1 MVAAGEQETTSTGR
15 SQVWF
20 GEPKSRWRT
29 IGWVIF
35 TLGICV
41 HFALAYNLELDFLD
55 LKAYML
61 GAEKTPYQY
70 RILMMYVFQLLATK
84 HAVIALA
91 QHTQHMH
98 VPEEWQ
104 KPQKLVQIGVS
115 MVTLFGA
122 VLATAGTLTKLTG
135 DRIFSR
141 WMSLLLIY
149 MTYANLAP
157 GWGLGY
163 SFPYDTPSLM
173 FFCLGLYLVVSGK
186 DWLYYILYPIAVLN
200 RETICFLTVIFV
212 IWRWQELRARAGGVT
227 RKAALRL
234 AGHGVVQAG
243 IWVGLK
249 IWLAHRFAANV
260 YDYAT
265 IVTHPRVI
273 GRILMNL
280 HELVRPQQWPV
291 FLSVF
296 GFLLPVVWLQRRWI
310 LNPGIYWSCMIVIP
324 LWFVGMFFEGLL
336 PELRVFSE
344 LSSLL
349 TLALGLIVYHRFSPV
364 SANARSNG
372 IDSAAWLRP
381 GR

>member
-1 MVAAGEQETTSTGR
+1 MARNSIVIHEETTTSIDGAT
-15 SQVWF
+15 VWF
-20 GEPKSRWRT
+20 GEPRSRWRT
-29 IGWVIF
+29 VIWVMF
-35 TLGICV
+35 TLGICL
-41 HFALAYNLELDFLD
+41 HFTLAYNLELDFLD
-55 LKAYML
+55 LKAFML

-84 HAVIALA
+84 HVVITLA

-98 VPEEWQ
+98 VPAEWQ
-104 KPQKLVQIGVS
+104 KPQKLVQIGVA
-115 MVTLFGA
+115 MVSLFGA

-173 FFCLGLYLVVSGK
+173 FFCLGIYLVVSGK
-186 DWLYYILYPIAVLN
+186 DWLYYVLYPIAVLN
-200 RETICFLTVIFV
+200 RETICFLTIFFV
-212 IWRWQELRARAGGVT
+212 IWKWQELRT
-227 RKAALRL
+227 REGRGTGKDALRL
-234 AGHGVVQAG
+234 AAHGVVQAA
-243 IWVGLK
+243 IWIGLK
-249 IWLAHRFAANV
+249 IWLAHRFAGNV

-265 IVTHPRVI
+265 IVTNPRVI

-310 LNPGIYWSCMIVIP
+310 RNQGIYWSCKILIP
-324 LWFVGMFFEGLL
+324 LWFVGMFFMGLL
-336 PELRVFSE
+336 PDLRIFSD
-344 LSSLL
+344 LLSLL
-349 TLALGLIVYHRFSPV
+349 TLALGLIVYHRFRPV
-364 SANARSNG
+364 PAEAGDGSIAG
-372 IDSAAWLRP
+372 L
-381 GR
+381 

>member
-1 MVAAGEQETTSTGR
+1 M
-15 SQVWF
+15 
-20 GEPKSRWRT
+20 
-29 IGWVIF
+29 F

-84 HAVIALA
+84 HAVITLA

-135 DRIFSR
+135 NKIFSR
-141 WMSLLLIY
+141 CMSLVLIY

-186 DWLYYILYPIAVLN
+186 NWLYYILYPIAVLN
-200 RETICFLTVIFV
+200 RETICFLTIFFV
-212 IWRWQELRARAGGVT
+212 IWKWQELRAREGRVT
-227 RKAALRL
+227 QNAALRL
-234 AGHGVVQAG
+234 AAHGVAQAA

-249 IWLAHRFAANV
+249 IWLAHRFAGNV
-260 YDYAT
+260 YDYAN
-265 IVTHPRVI
+265 IVTNPRVV
-273 GRILMNL
+273 GRVLMNL
-280 HELVRPQQWPV
+280 HELMRPQQWHV
-291 FLSVF
+291 CLSSF
-296 GFLLPVVWLQRRWI
+296 GFLLPLVWLQRRWI
-310 LNPGIYWSCMIVIP
+310 RNPGIYWSCKIVIP
-324 LWFVGMFFEGLL
+324 LWFVGMVFVGLL
-336 PELRVFSE
+336 PELRIFSE

-349 TLALGLIVYHRFSPV
+349 TLALGLIVYHRFSPT
-364 SANARSNG
+364 SGNPRSNG
-372 IDSAAWLRP
+372 VDLVAWL
-381 GR
+381 

>member
-1 MVAAGEQETTSTGR
+1 MAGNAVAAGEQETTSTGR
-15 SQVWF
+15 RPVWF

-29 IGWVIF
+29 ILWVVF
-35 TLGICV
+35 TLVICV
-41 HFALAYNLELDFLD
+41 HFALAYNLEPDFLD

-61 GAEKTPYQY
+61 GGERTPYQY
-70 RILMMYVFQLLATK
+70 RVLMMYVFRLLAMK

-98 VPEEWQ
+98 VPDEWQ

-115 MVTLFGA
+115 LVSLFGG

-149 MTYANLAP
+149 MAYANLAP
-157 GWGLGY
+157 GWGLAY

-173 FFCLGLYLVVSGK
+173 LFCVGVYLVVSGRN
-186 DWLYYILYPIAVLN
+186 WLYYLLYPIAVLN
-200 RETICFLTVIFV
+200 RETICFLTIFFV
-212 IWRWQELRARAGGVT
+212 IWKWQELRAREGRVT
-227 RKAALRL
+227 RQHTVKLAAHGL
-234 AGHGVVQAG
+234 AQAA

-249 IWLAHRFAANV
+249 VWLAHRFAANV
-260 YDYAT
+260 YDYAS
-265 IVTHPRVI
+265 IVTNPRVF

-280 HELVRPQQWPV
+280 HHLARPQQWPV

-296 GFLLPVVWLQRRWI
+296 GFLLPVVWLQRSWI
-310 LNPGIYWSCMIVIP
+310 RNGGIYWSCMILIP
-324 LWFVGMFFEGLL
+324 LWFVGMFFVGLL
-336 PELRVFSE
+336 PEIRIFSE

-349 TLALGLIVYHRFSPV
+349 VPALGLIVYHRFSPV
-364 SANARSNG
+364 PADVRCSG
-372 IDSAAWLRP
+372 IGSVDRL
-381 GR
+381 

>member
-1 MVAAGEQETTSTGR
+1 MGGHAVAAGGQKTTSFDKAP
-15 SQVWF
+15 VWF

-29 IGWVIF
+29 IAWVLF

-41 HFALAYNLELDFLD
+41 HFGLAYNQGLDFLD

-61 GAEKTPYQY
+61 GVEKTPYQY
-70 RILMMYVFQLLATK
+70 RILMMYVFRLLATK
-84 HAVIALA
+84 HVVIALA
-91 QHTQHMH
+91 NHTQHMH
-98 VPEEWQ
+98 VPDEWQ

-115 MVTLFGA
+115 MVSLFGA

-157 GWGLGY
+157 GWGLAY

-173 FFCLGLYLVVSGK
+173 LFSLGLYLVVSGK
-186 DWLYYILYPIAVLN
+186 DWLYYVLYPIAVLN
-200 RETICFLTVIFV
+200 RETICFLTIFFV
-212 IWRWQELRARAGGVT
+212 IWKWQELQARKGKLTGKDV
-227 RKAALRL
+227 LRL
-234 AGHGVVQAG
+234 GAHGLAQAA
-243 IWVGLK
+243 IWIGLE
-249 IWLAHRFAANV
+249 IWLAHRFEGNV
-260 YDYAT
+260 YDYPT
-265 IVTHPRVI
+265 IVTNPRVI

-280 HELVRPQQWPV
+280 HMLARPQQWPV

-310 LNPGIYWSCMIVIP
+310 RNLGIYWSCKIMIP
-324 LWFVGMFFEGLL
+324 LWFVGMFFMGLL
-336 PELRVFSE
+336 PELRIFSE

-364 SANARSNG
+364 PADVRSSEIHSIAG
-372 IDSAAWLRP
+372 L
-381 GR
+381 